1 MPISPGRRF
10 YARLVQSVL
19 LAAATSFIFPVVAD
33 ATTGAL
39 ALDYAAAQ
47 QRLLSVSDALAGS
60 RSQVESRRQLAE
72 ASRSL
77 SYPDVSIDVRQMRF
91 QKSIEL
97 PLGSLAPV
105 AEAYGIPSPL
115 EFELNDWRTRPMVTA
130 TMPVWTGGQISAAKA
145 AADAAVDEAD
155 ALLSRALQ
163 SETVQLVEAY
173 FGQQLAQQVVSVRRE
188 VRDGLLQHYRH
199 AQKLEGEGFA
209 TRAQLLQAQVAVD
222 AAERELLKAEND
234 VAGARAALAGL
245 LRSEQPVTTLSPLFV
260 SSQMLE
266 PVEHFVAAAMSQHPG
281 LAQLRAVGEQAR
293 QKVRAEQANWKPKV
307 YVFGQYDLKR
317 EDALLTDSDWAF
329 GVGVSYTLFSNKD
342 RNRQVGAARSQQ
354 LQAEYGLRDTAVK
367 LEIGVARAWLAVDSA
382 RQQFALLQSSLA
394 SAEENLRLQGLSF
407 QEGQA
412 TSLDVIDARLALG
425 KTRIERALAA
435 WQFDLAL
442 IQLLDVSGQTD
453 RFTDYLRQADQVLT
467 P

>member
-1 MPISPGRRF
+1 MPTFPRRRM
-10 YARLVQSVL
+10 YALVIAGLCCVPYSMAAPQTDKVL
-19 LAAATSFIFPVVAD
+19 AV
-33 ATTGAL
+33 
-39 ALDYAAAQ
+39 DYAAAQ
-47 QRLLSVSDALAGS
+47 QRLLTVSDALAGS
-60 RSQVESRRQLAE
+60 RSQVENRRQLAT

-77 SYPDVSIDVRQMRF
+77 AYPDVSIDVRQLRF

-105 AEAYGIPSPL
+105 AEAYDIPSPL
-115 EFELNDWRTRPMVTA
+115 TFEFDDWRTRPIVTA
-130 TMPVWTGGQISAAKA
+130 TMPLWTGGQISAANA
-145 AADAAVDEAD
+145 AADAAVEEAN
-155 ALLSRALQ
+155 ALLARTAQ
-163 SETVQLVEAY
+163 NETVQLVEAY
-173 FGQQLAQQVVSVRRE
+173 FGQQLAQHVLAVREE
-188 VRDGLLQHYRH
+188 VRDGLQEHYHH
-199 AQKLEGEGFA
+199 ASKLEAEGFA

-222 AAERELLKAEND
+222 GAERELLKATND
-234 VAGARAALAGL
+234 VAAAQAALAGL
-245 LRSEQPVTTLSPLFV
+245 LRSEQPVITLSPLFML
-260 SSQMLE
+260 SQPLA
-266 PVEHFVAAAMSQHPG
+266 PVEQYVTAAMGQHPG

-293 QKVRAEQANWKPKV
+293 QKVRAEQAAWKPKV

-342 RNRQVGAARSQQ
+342 RSRQVGAARSQQ
-354 LQAEYGLRDTAVK
+354 MQAEYGLRDTAVK

-382 RQQFALLQSSLA
+382 RQQFALLQSALA

-412 TSLDVIDARLALG
+412 TSLDVIDARLQLG
-425 KTRIERALAA
+425 KTRIDRALTA

>member
-1 MPISPGRRF
+1 MPIFPGRR
-10 YARLVQSVL
+10 YCAL
-19 LAAATSFIFPVVAD
+19 LLNAALLMMAASAMAEDRPGGT
-33 ATTGAL
+33 L

-47 QRLLSVSDALAGS
+47 ERLLSVSDAVAGS

-77 SYPDVSIDVRQMRF
+77 SYPNVSIDVRQMRF
-91 QKSIEL
+91 QKSLEL
-97 PLGSLAPV
+97 PLGSLEPV
-105 AEAYGIPSPL
+105 ADAYGIASPL
-115 EFELNDWRTRPMVTA
+115 EFALDDWRTRPIVTA
-130 TMPVWTGGQISAAKA
+130 TMPLWTGGQISAAKA
-145 AADAAVDEAD
+145 AAHAAVDEAD
-155 ALLSRALQ
+155 ALLSRTTQ
-163 SETVQLVEAY
+163 NETLQLVEAY
-173 FGQQLAQQVVSVRRE
+173 FGQQLAQQVLAVRQE
-188 VRDGLLQHYRH
+188 VRDGLQQHFQH

-222 AAERELLKAEND
+222 GAERELLEAAND
-234 VAGARAALAGL
+234 LAGAQAALAGL
-245 LRSEQPVTTLSPLFV
+245 LRSDQPVTALSPLFMW
-260 SSQMLE
+260 SKPLE
-266 PVEHFVAAAMSQHPG
+266 PVEHFVEAALSQHPG
-281 LAQLRAVGEQAR
+281 LAQLKAVGEQAR

-317 EDALLTDSDWAF
+317 EDALLTESDWAF

-342 RNRQVGAARSQQ
+342 RSRQVGAARSQQ
-354 LQAEYGLRDTAVK
+354 MQAEYGLRDTAVK

-394 SAEENLRLQGLSF
+394 SAEENLRLQSLSF

-412 TSLDVIDARLALG
+412 TSLDVIDARLQLG
-425 KTRIERALAA
+425 KTRIDRALSA

-453 RFTDYLRQADQVLT
+453 RFIEYLRKADQVLM